1 MAWKNTIEK
10 IGWVVVILLVFVGLT
25 SIVGRLYVVVGTM
38 LDASFI
44 ESDPTSFDGRYNVNP
59 VLTLSHLVPGFLFM
73 LLGPFQFIKNVRAK
87 WIQLHRWS
95 GRVFIVS
102 SLIAGVA
109 ALVVTVRLPV
119 FGNLS
124 ALVGVTLFG
133 TIFLFALLKAYFHIR
148 KREIAQHREWMIRAF
163 ALGLGI
169 ATFRVQLIF
178 LQSFTDYGFVEIWD
192 TVAWFG
198 FATNLIVAEIWIN
211 LSRGGVKNSK
221 AQPQMELPSSLPQ
234 PSAQP

>member
-1 MAWKNTIEK
+1 MALKNTIEK
-10 IGWVVVILLVFVGLT
+10 IGWVVVILLVFVGLI

-38 LDASFI
+38 LDVSFI
-44 ESDPTSFDGRYNVNP
+44 ESDPTSFDGRYNANP
-59 VLTLSHLVPGFLFM
+59 ILTLSHLVPGFLFM

-124 ALVGVTLFG
+124 AMWVLRYSEQYFCSHYSRPTF
-133 TIFLFALLKAYFHIR
+133 IF
-148 KREIAQHREWMIRAF
+148 E
-163 ALGLGI
+163 
-169 ATFRVQLIF
+169 
-178 LQSFTDYGFVEIWD
+178 
-192 TVAWFG
+192 
-198 FATNLIVAEIWIN
+198 N
-211 LSRGGVKNSK
+211 VKLRSTANG
-221 AQPQMELPSSLPQ
+221 
-234 PSAQP
+234 